1 MQDLDIFEENERK
14 RFLGPEFL
22 LWLWHRSDEG
32 DGLMR
37 AGDEDIELFFD
48 DQLILEA
55 HLAEAEQS
63 RLKGGAPA
71 YSPEAY
77 QALQQGKRVSK
88 AKLRIVKDTREWVFS
103 VDAESF
109 SFSTVKIPSVLS
121 EEEFEKFLER
131 MYLIEEL
138 DALWASLYNSFLE
151 LRLTDEWPKERARMA
166 RWIAEPVSA
175 Q

>member
-1 MQDLDIFEENERK
+1 MEDLDIFEENERK

-22 LWLWHRSDEG
+22 LWLWFRSDRN
-32 DGLMR
+32 DGLLT

-77 QALQQGKRVSK
+77 QALQQGKRVAK
-88 AKLRIVKDTREWVFS
+88 AKLRIVKDTREWVFK
-103 VDAESF
+103 VEAETF

-121 EEEFEKFLER
+121 DEDFEKFLER
-131 MYLIEEL
+131 MYLLEEL
-138 DALWASLYNSFLE
+138 DSLWALLYQDFLE
-151 LRLTDEWPKERARMA
+151 IRLSDDWKQEREQIVE
-166 RWIAEPVSA
+166 WIAKPVA
-175 Q
+175 DV